1 MGRTMCEI
9 TAETSFNDSCDTEAK
24 ISEKLHSEIQARKR
38 DVFAMKFENNKNFDQ
53 ITKIGNDE
61 KKRSS
66 LLYRW
71 EDQEI
76 YYFSLGRKDFVKIA
90 KIIQTKSATQL
101 EKFYNDNHEKF
112 LLSL

>member
-1 MGRTMCEI
+1 M
-9 TAETSFNDSCDTEAK
+9 
-24 ISEKLHSEIQARKR
+24 
-38 DVFAMKFENNKNFDQ
+38 NKMFR
-53 ITKIGNDE
+53 NDE

-76 YYFSLGRKDFVKIA
+76 YYFSLGIKDFGKDYVKIA

-112 LLSL
+112 LLSLSYEEFMNKNNPVPTGYLISSNLLKSLSLLTI

>member
-1 MGRTMCEI
+1 MGK
-9 TAETSFNDSCDTEAK
+9 TACFGQDF
-24 ISEKLHSEIQARKR
+24 
-38 DVFAMKFENNKNFDQ
+38 VFIFVLRNE
-53 ITKIGNDE
+53 E
-61 KKRSS
+61 KKRTS

-76 YYFSLGRKDFVKIA
+76 YYFSLGIKDFGKDYVKIA

-112 LLSL
+112 LLSLSYEEFMNKNNPTPIGKRT